1 MNSFISNLYQA
12 KGSQISGEHNGFS
25 FLGNITDTRCKYGT
39 EIQVTVEDTELN
51 QIFLIDGSHLFYGN
65 GGGYSNLHVY
75 F

>member
-12 KGSQISGEHNGFS
+12 EGSQISGEYNGWS
-25 FLGNITDTRCKYGT
+25 FIGKITDTRCKYGT

-51 QIFLIDGSHLFYGN
+51 QTFLIDGSHLYFGN
-65 GGGYSNLHVY
+65 GGGYDNLHVY